1 MMERWK
7 DRTLERWK
15 VGLVVLLSI
24 VPSFHRSA
32 AAQDTVPPGFG
43 TLKRDDIVVRFAT
56 GTVEIQC
63 LPLDEQV
70 IRLLATDTYQ
80 SLSQLVRTRGD
91 DITAAAER
99 AGVANPTLVLVTF
112 YGLVPQARFN
122 PEDLNITSRGR
133 LFRPAGIVPLSP
145 TWGSYQLDARQQAVA
160 VYLFEPGITFRET
173 LSISYQGIN
182 NESWSRAIRLLDQ
195 ERSRVRARAQAA
207 PAPPSPSS
215 NAPQPSPRTPR

>member
-1 MMERWK
+1 MPAVSALLAAM
-7 DRTLERWK
+7 L
-15 VGLVVLLSI
+15 LV
-24 VPSFHRSA
+24 P
-32 AAQDTVPPGFG
+32 QDTVPAGYG

-70 IRLLATDTYQ
+70 IRLLASDTYR
-80 SLSQLVRTRGD
+80 SLTQLITSRQD

-99 AGVANPTLVLVTF
+99 AGVVKPTLVLVTF

-122 PEDLNITSRGR
+122 PEDLNISSRGR
-133 LFRPAGIVPLSP
+133 LFRPTGIVPLSP

-160 VYLFEPGITFRET
+160 IYLFVEGITFRES
-173 LSISYQGIN
+173 LSISYQGLT
-182 NESWSRAIRLLDQ
+182 NEAWGRALLLLDQ

-207 PAPPSPSS
+207 PPSG
-215 NAPQPSPRTPR
+215 SP

>member
-1 MMERWK
+1 MTPR
-7 DRTLERWK
+7 RHVVAFVCLG
-15 VGLVVLLSI
+15 VLASCNALV
-24 VPSFHRSA
+24 
-32 AAQDTVPPGFG
+32 AQDTVPPGYG

-80 SLSQLVRTRGD
+80 SLTQLIKARAD
-91 DITAAAER
+91 DIAAAADR
-99 AGVANPTLVLVTF
+99 AGVDNPTLVLVTF

-122 PEDLNITSRGR
+122 PEDLNISSRGR
-133 LFRPAGIVPLSP
+133 LFRPLGIVPLSP

-160 VYLFEPGITFRET
+160 IYLFADGITFRES
-173 LSISYQGIN
+173 LSISYQGLT
-182 NESWSRAIRLLDQ
+182 NESWGRALRLLDQ

-207 PAPPSPSS
+207 PPPAP
-215 NAPQPSPRTPR
+215 

>member
-1 MMERWK
+1 MMERWN
-7 DRTLERWK
+7 DGTEYVRGRIC
-15 VGLVVLLSI
+15 LVVALLSI
-24 VPSFHRSA
+24 VPTFHRSLS
-32 AAQDTVPPGFG
+32 AQDTIPPGFG

-80 SLSQLVRTRGD
+80 SLTQLIRSRQD
-91 DITAAAER
+91 DVTAAAER
-99 AGVANPTLVLVTF
+99 AGVDKPTLVLVTF

-122 PEDLNITSRGR
+122 PEDLNVTSRGR

-160 VYLFEPGITFRET
+160 IYLFEPGISFRET
-173 LSISYQGIN
+173 LSISYQGLA

-207 PAPPSPSS
+207 PPAPRPP
-215 NAPQPSPRTPR
+215 AR

>member
-1 MMERWK
+1 MPVSALL
-7 DRTLERWK
+7 TA
-15 VGLVVLLSI
+15 VLL
-24 VPSFHRSA
+24 VAPP
-32 AAQDTVPPGFG
+32 QDTVPPGYG

-70 IRLLATDTYQ
+70 IRLLATDTYK
-80 SLSQLVRTRGD
+80 SLSQLMQNRGD
-91 DITAAAER
+91 DVTAAAER
-99 AGVANPTLVLVTF
+99 AGVATPTLVLVTF

-160 VYLFEPGITFRET
+160 IYLFEPGITFRET
-173 LSISYQGIN
+173 LSISYQGIV
-182 NESWSRAIRLLDQ
+182 NESWSRAMRLLDQ

-207 PAPPSPSS
+207 PAPPNPSS
-215 NAPQPSPRTPR
+215 NALPQDPRTPR